1 MKEKEIAMAY
11 RPTNTE
17 SDADLKIRAM
27 KIILERICEKYKK
40 VGDPTFT
47 QEEVRERL
55 QGLGPEYVDLNIRDL
70 FMGSGFIDID
80 DNYNLTLN
88 ESGRKSCKK
97 GEFQY

>member
-1 MKEKEIAMAY
+1 LQLAY
-11 RPTNTE
+11 VPTNTE
-17 SDADLKIRAM
+17 SDADLKIKAM

-47 QEEVRERL
+47 QEEVIERL
-55 QGLGPEYVDLNIRDL
+55 RGLGPTYVDLNIRDL
-70 FMGSGFIDID
+70 FRGSGFIDID

-88 ESGRKSCKK
+88 ENGRKSCKK